1 MIGAVLQFMLL
12 PGAQMIAAAI
22 VFMFLALVAE
32 LRSSGGAW

>member
-22 VFMFLALVAE
+22 VFAFLALVAE
-32 LRSSGGAW
+32 LRSSGGVW